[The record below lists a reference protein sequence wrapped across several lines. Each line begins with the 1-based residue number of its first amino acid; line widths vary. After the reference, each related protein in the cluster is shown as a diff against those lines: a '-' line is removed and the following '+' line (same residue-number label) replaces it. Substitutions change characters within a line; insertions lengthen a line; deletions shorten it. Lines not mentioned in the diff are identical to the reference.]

1 MSVFIG
7 DHRDNWG
14 SGRSRLMDIFRNG
27 QVVDSG
33 NKLEVIEMQRGR
45 KWSRNILSAVSTRDY
60 HIEIGIYLPRFRY
73 ECCFGNYLAPSR
85 ARHQNGRSQVTLFE
99 WRLKR
104 ASIRLKSSEHGR
116 LFLVGRQIRKKTFG
130 DMIYTGL
137 CIRKFHFSLFSTF
150 AANR

>member
-60 HIEIGIYLPRFRY
+60 HIEIGI
-73 ECCFGNYLAPSR
+73 
-85 ARHQNGRSQVTLFE
+85 LFA
-99 WRLKR
+99 K
-104 ASIRLKSSEHGR
+104 I
-116 LFLVGRQIRKKTFG
+116 
-130 DMIYTGL
+130 
-137 CIRKFHFSLFSTF
+137 
-150 AANR
+150 